1 MGPNINNLL
10 TCISNWVNVKDQLTK
25 SQFFIDIVTLTYKF
39 FSLVQANKFSAQ
51 NGGFE
56 LRSLTKLFD
65 VKSTAKKDKSFYQII
80 LKQYLIRKD
89 PKASQSLLQAKNLV
103 AFWKQIP
110 LNVFDDSLIAQ
121 AKVLYPPA
129 KLMSQLNQMMET
141 REQLEQKVQL
151 FS

>member
-1 MGPNINNLL
+1 M
-10 TCISNWVNVKDQLTK
+10 
-25 SQFFIDIVTLTYKF
+25 
-39 FSLVQANKFSAQ
+39 
-51 NGGFE
+51 
-56 LRSLTKLFD
+56 TKLFD

-89 PKASQSLLQAKNLV
+89 PKASQSLLQAKNYV

-110 LNVFDDSLIAQ
+110 LNVFDDSLVAQ